1 MMSRRFINLCLIIL
15 LLPGCAMFN
24 GSEVTD
30 LKPVI
35 TFRATAYVIGKSD
48 QLLIDVWR
56 NPELTRSITVRPD
69 GYITMP
75 LMGDILAEGKRP
87 EELAKVISNGLKSII
102 KNPEVTVT
110 VQNPASIEYIYR
122 VRAMGEVNQPI
133 SLQFVEGMTVMDLAL
148 AAGGASPYGAKKR
161 AILSRITKQGY
172 VDYRVDLR
180 AIFEKGDTSTNYVLQ
195 PADILTIPEK
205 SLWRGEF

>member
-1 MMSRRFINLCLIIL
+1 MNRLFLHCLLVTAAL
-15 LLPGCAMFN
+15 LSGCATFK
-24 GSEVTD
+24 GTDVSSE
-30 LKPVI
+30 KPVI
-35 TFRATAYVIGKSD
+35 TFRASAYVIGKSD

-75 LMGDILAEGKRP
+75 LMGDVLADGKEP
-87 EELAKVISNGLKSII
+87 EELALLISNGLKSII

-133 SLQFVEGMTVMDLAL
+133 SIRFVEGMTIMDLAL
-148 AAGGASPYGAKKR
+148 AAGGASPYGAEKR
-161 AILSRITKQGY
+161 AILSRLTAKGY

-180 AIFEKGDTSTNYVLQ
+180 AILDKGDTSTNYILQ
-195 PADILTIPEK
+195 PTDILTIPEK